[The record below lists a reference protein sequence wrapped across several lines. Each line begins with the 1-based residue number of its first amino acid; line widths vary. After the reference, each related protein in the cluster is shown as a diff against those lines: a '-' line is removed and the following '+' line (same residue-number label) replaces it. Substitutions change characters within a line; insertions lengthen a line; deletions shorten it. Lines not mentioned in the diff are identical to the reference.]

1 MQNESKASKNLL
13 HSDAMQQIMAF
24 GALIV
29 LLIGFSIASP
39 YFRTFDNFVGILLAT
54 TVIGVLALGA
64 TFVIINGGIDLSV
77 GTVMTLS
84 AVMTGVFITNLGLP
98 IPVGIIGGLLT
109 GTLAGFT
116 TGNMISRMKIPP
128 FIATLGML
136 YIAKGLSLVISD
148 LRPIYFND
156 TPMFRELA
164 MGSVLGNIIPGLR
177 VPNAVLI
184 LFAAAIFAH
193 VILTR
198 TILGRYTFALGSN
211 EEATRLSGVNV
222 AVWKTAVFT
231 LAGFFSGLG
240 GVLIAARLNSAQP
253 ALGAGY
259 ELDAI
264 AVSMGPG
271 SYTGLR
277 LGVSTAKG
285 LCYALDIPMISIST
299 LKSLA
304 LQVSLKADEFV
315 IPLLDARRMEVYSA
329 VFNDNY
335 EQLEETK
342 AEIIDANSFSRFLEK
357 GKVFFLGDGAEKCI
371 PIVKHANAE
380 FLIGNFPSSN
390 EMAVLAD
397 YKYNKAEF
405 EDVAY
410 FEPFYLKDFVAGK
423 PKKLL

>member
-1 MQNESKASKNLL
+1 MLNESKASKNLL

-54 TVIGVLALGA
+54 AVNGVLALGA

-84 AVMTGVFITNLGLP
+84 AVMSGVFITNLGLP

-109 GTLAGFT
+109 GSLAGFI

-156 TPMFRELA
+156 TPMFREMA
-164 MGSVLGNIIPGLR
+164 MGSVLGNIIPALR

-222 AVWKTAVFT
+222 VVWKTAVYT

-264 AVSMGPG
+264 AAVVIGGTSLSGGEG
-271 SYTGLR
+271 SI
-277 LGVSTAKG
+277 LGTIIGAF
-285 LCYALDIPMISIST
+285 IIST
-299 LKSLA
+299 LTNGLRILSVPQEWQIVVTGCIVILA
-304 LQVSLKADEFV
+304 VY
-315 IPLLDARRMEVYSA
+315 LDILRR
-329 VFNDNY
+329 
-335 EQLEETK
+335 
-342 AEIIDANSFSRFLEK
+342 RR
-357 GKVFFLGDGAEKCI
+357 
-371 PIVKHANAE
+371 
-380 FLIGNFPSSN
+380 
-390 EMAVLAD
+390 
-397 YKYNKAEF
+397 
-405 EDVAY
+405 
-410 FEPFYLKDFVAGK
+410 
-423 PKKLL
+423 